1 MQAPLKTNFI
11 QMKIY
16 ITAIIKSKPEYTAE
30 VMRVLENM
38 VAQTRQETA
47 CIQYDLHRSIDDKNL
62 FVFYEIWES
71 QQGLNLHNEQPYIQE
86 FGRLAD
92 EKLQEKPSIYL
103 LEKI

>member
-1 MQAPLKTNFI
+1 
-11 QMKIY
+11 MKVY

-30 VMRVLENM
+30 VVQVLKNM
-38 VAQTRQETA
+38 VTQTRKETA

-71 QQGLNLHNEQPYIQE
+71 QRGLNLHNEQPYIKA
-86 FGRLAD
+86 FGQLVD